1 MRRNRRGSPAARQRP
16 AAGLAARRAP
26 PGTTQTVDRITV
38 CALPAWEEAFRSKV
52 GTIPALLFPALGV
65 ARQQAMVGLNRGRF
79 LRTSGT
85 HEGRLSGDNRPSLF
99 CGPRQRLQAFEQST
113 NARADH
119 GRSSAHR
126 AGEGSLRGSRFWNV
140 PDGRGDSCAGWAT
153 AHGLRVPVP
162 AGRAE
167 QGGSGMS
174 RRAPTALDYP
184 VPARCDAQSQA
195 FDKLR
200 FRL

>member
-126 AGEGSLRGSRFWNV
+126 AGEGSLRGSRFW
-140 PDGRGDSCAGWAT
+140 
-153 AHGLRVPVP
+153 RVPVLERT
-162 AGRAE
+162 GRAWG
-167 QGGSGMS
+167 QLRGMGNCS
-174 RRAPTALDYP
+174 RAPSAGARRTSGTGGIRD
-184 VPARCDAQSQA
+184 VPSGTDGARLPRSGTM
-195 FDKLR
+195 
-200 FRL
+200 